1 MTRKIKVTIKK
12 ENIFDVQSLID
23 EIREDPTEP
32 YALCEVHGIE
42 GFSYDAFADFDG
54 LTQEAKDR
62 LIIDLA
68 TSKAEADA
76 ELSYNQVEKFDPF
89 SEFIEE
95 EK

>member
-1 MTRKIKVTIKK
+1 MSRKIKVTIKK
-12 ENIFDVQSLID
+12 EDIFDVQSLID
-23 EIREDPTEP
+23 EIKEDPQDA

-42 GFSYDAFADFDG
+42 GFSYDAFADFDC

-76 ELSYNQVEKFDPF
+76 KLSYNQVEKFDPYP
-89 SEFIEE
+89 EFIEE
-95 EK
+95 KN